1 MIDRQ
6 IKSQHKLLYMRSRI
20 SGIHCI

>member
-1 MIDRQ
+1 MIVRQ
-6 IKSQHKLLYMRSRI
+6 IKSQHKLLYMPSRT